1 MQTIDP
7 RSAGLA
13 LLLASF
19 ALLAWWGGVSPLNH
33 WGDDWAG
40 YLLQARA
47 IVTGGVDAEL
57 ASNTVAMQGGDVQI
71 GPYAYPWGYPVLL
84 AAAGIASDWNPVGLK
99 VVGGLSLAV
108 LVLASFAL
116 ARSRLGLGLSAFVA
130 IAVGLQLEVVLHA
143 DFIGSDVPFTAV
155 STVGLLLIY
164 LQYLRILA
172 GRGPGAGLALG
183 VIMAS
188 VAAFSI
194 RSNGAVLPCTY
205 VALLGLATWR
215 DSAAWRLMAGHALGF
230 VASVGVLFVAYFAAF
245 PDGSLVH
252 AGYLSF
258 DPRVWLE
265 RSVRHVHYVA
275 EWITFK
281 KILGVGKLLPLGAL
295 MALMLWGLL
304 RRPWDGAVLA
314 IYCLG
319 HLALLTL
326 FPFDGGLRYYHPL
339 LPAAFMLAALGAKAA
354 WDGLAPR
361 LSPATARRAALVCAW
376 AVPLVMVLV
385 MTQVVRGRQLAH
397 ATEGPGDPSSPA
409 TAETLAWVARQAPH
423 EARVAFFKPRA
434 FRLLS
439 GRIAF
444 AVNQPSSLG
453 AVDWY
458 VFNGGTDDTRT
469 QILESA
475 LQDPSAGF
483 RVVFERPPYRVYAK
497 RPGGAIAAAHANP
510 PSEVSSEP

>member
-1 MQTIDP
+1 V
-7 RSAGLA
+7 
-13 LLLASF
+13 
-19 ALLAWWGGVSPLNH
+19 WWGGVSPAHH

-40 YLLQARA
+40 YLLQAQA
-47 IVTGGVDAEL
+47 IANGGVDAEL
-57 ASNTVAMQGGDVQI
+57 ASNTVAMQGGDVQV
-71 GPYAYPWGYPVLL
+71 GPYAYPWGYPLL
-84 AAAGIASDWNPVGLK
+84 LSAAGIASDWNPVGLK

-130 IAVGLQLEVVLHA
+130 IAVGLQPEVVLDA
-143 DFIGSDVPFTAV
+143 SVIGSDVPFTAI
-155 STVGLLLIY
+155 STVGLLLVY
-164 LQYLRILA
+164 RQYLRIWA

-183 VIMAS
+183 VIAAS
-188 VAAFSI
+188 VVAFSI

-205 VALLGLATWR
+205 VALLLLATWR
-215 DSAAWRLMAGHALGF
+215 EPATWRKMAWHALGF
-230 VASVGVLFVAYFAAF
+230 VAAIGVLCAAYFAAF
-245 PDGSLVH
+245 PDGSMVH

-258 DPRVWLE
+258 DPRVWVE
-265 RSVRHVHYVA
+265 RSVRHLHYVA
-275 EWITFK
+275 EWITFNK
-281 KILGVGKLLPLGAL
+281 VLGVGKLLPLGAL
-295 MALMLWGLL
+295 LALVLWGLL

-339 LPAAFMLAALGAKAA
+339 LPAAFMLAALGAESA
-354 WDGLAPR
+354 WDEIGPRLAP
-361 LSPATARRAALVCAW
+361 AAARRAALAFAW
-376 AVPLVMVLV
+376 AVPMVMLLVMS
-385 MTQVVRGRQLAH
+385 QVARDRQLAN
-397 ATEGPGDPSSPA
+397 AADGPADPSSPA
-409 TAETLAWVARQAPH
+409 TAETLAWVASHAPR

-439 GRIAF
+439 GRLAS
-444 AVNQPSSLG
+444 AVNQSSSLG

-469 QILESA
+469 QIVESA
-475 LQDPSAGF
+475 LREPSAGF

-497 RPGGAIAAAHANP
+497 RPGGEVAAAQANLS
-510 PSEVSSEP
+510 SEVSSEP

>member
-1 MQTIDP
+1 MWNLDL

-13 LLLASF
+13 LLIAAF
-19 ALLAWWGGVSPLNH
+19 ALLVWWGGLGPANH

-47 IVTGGVDAEL
+47 IVDGTVDAEL
-57 ASNTVAMQGGDVQI
+57 AANTVAMQGSDVQI

-84 AAAGIASDWNPVGLK
+84 AAAGVAGDWNPVSLK
-99 VVGGLSLAV
+99 VVGGLSLAA

-130 IAVGLQLEVVLHA
+130 IAVGLQPEVVVDA
-143 DFIGSDVPFTAV
+143 NFIGSDVPFTAI
-155 STVGLLLIY
+155 STVGLLLVY
-164 LQYLRILA
+164 LQYLRIWG
-172 GRGPGAGLALG
+172 GRVPGMGLAVA
-183 VIMAS
+183 VIAAS
-188 VAAFSI
+188 GAAFAI
-194 RSNGAVLPCTY
+194 RSNGVVLPCTY
-205 VALLGLATWR
+205 VALLMLATWR
-215 DSAAWRLMAGHALGF
+215 DRAAWRTMAWHALGF
-230 VASVGVLFVAYFAAF
+230 VALIGLLFVAYFAVF

-258 DPRVWLE
+258 DPRVWVE
-265 RSVRHVHYVA
+265 RSVRHIHYVA

-295 MALMLWGLL
+295 LALMLWGLL

-319 HLALLTL
+319 HLGLLTL

-354 WDGLAPR
+354 WDWFGPRLAPGIG
-361 LSPATARRAALVCAW
+361 RRAAVTFAW

-385 MTQVVRGRQLAH
+385 MSQVVRGRQLAY
-397 ATEGPGDPSSPA
+397 AAEGPADPSSPA
-409 TAETLAWVARQAPH
+409 TAETLAWVASEAPP

-439 GRIAF
+439 GRLAYAI
-444 AVNQPSSLG
+444 NQPSSLG

-469 QILESA
+469 QIAESA
-475 LQDPSAGF
+475 LQDPSTGF

-497 RPGGAIAAAHANP
+497 RTGGAVASAQANLS
-510 PSEVSSEP
+510 SEVTSEP